1 MPHFRYTATDAAGTP
16 IDGVIE
22 AGDEQTAQE
31 ALKARGVTVELIVA
45 IGTAAEAGQGQ
56 RSPTSPSGR
65 LRVTDNVE
73 VIGQMGSLM
82 EAGLPLSV
90 GLRTLAEE
98 IKDSSG
104 QRSRTLQE
112 MSDRIDAGESL
123 DAVMADASRTLPEW
137 LAQMLHSGT
146 ESQTLTQSV
155 QHYVRFTRLRNS
167 LRSSAV
173 AALAYPTLLIV
184 ASLVVFFGLFGWI
197 VPEFTAIFEGFGVEL
212 PGVTLLLI
220 SIGRLFIALM
230 NHFPYVLV
238 GLLILLA
245 VIAGV
250 RVIAGPAATRRML
263 YEVPLIG
270 RVAKLTA
277 LCEFCNLLA
286 MLVENRVPLPRALSL
301 VSSAMSDPC
310 LSQCAADAARLVE
323 QGEPLSAVRQ
333 KVRHL
338 PVELLRIPGFDQPD
352 ESFPEALRTS
362 SEIFAVQCNVS
373 TRAMAGAATPVVI
386 VVVGGVT
393 LITVVG
399 LFMPL
404 IKLLNDLS

>member
-1 MPHFRYTATDAAGTP
+1 MPQFRYTAVDADGTP
-16 IDGVIE
+16 IDGVIDAVDQQAAHQMLTE
-22 AGDEQTAQE
+22 
-31 ALKARGVTVELIVA
+31 RGVTVELIVEA
-45 IGTAAEAGQGQ
+45 DTAAASENVQTPAVNGNA
-56 RSPTSPSGR
+56 R
-65 LRVTDNVE
+65 LRPADNVE
-73 VIGQMGSLM
+73 VVGQMGSLM

-98 IKDSSG
+98 TARSS
-104 QRSRTLQE
+104 QERSRTLQS

-123 DAVMADASRTLPEW
+123 DTVMADASRSLPDW

-167 LRSSAV
+167 LRGSAI
-173 AALAYPTLLIV
+173 AALAYPLILIV
-184 ASLVVFFGLFGWI
+184 VSLAIFLGLFGWV
-197 VPEFTAIFEGFGVEL
+197 VPQFTVILDDFGVEL
-212 PGVTLLLI
+212 PGVTVLLVA
-220 SIGRLFIALM
+220 IGRICGVLLS
-230 NHFPYVLV
+230 HLGYVVV
-238 GLLILLA
+238 GLLFA
-245 VIAGV
+245 VAAV
-250 RVIAGPAATRRML
+250 VTLRMIAGPATARRLL

-270 RVAKLTA
+270 RAVKLTA
-277 LCEFCNLLA
+277 LCEFCHLLA
-286 MLVENRVPLPRALSL
+286 MLIENRVPMPRALSL

-323 QGEPLSAVRQ
+323 QGESLSEIRARVP
-333 KVRHL
+333 HM

-352 ESFPEALRTS
+352 ESLPEALRTS
-362 SEIFAVQCNVS
+362 SEIFAVQCTVS

-386 VVVGGVT
+386 VVVGGLTVV
-393 LITVVG
+393 TVVG